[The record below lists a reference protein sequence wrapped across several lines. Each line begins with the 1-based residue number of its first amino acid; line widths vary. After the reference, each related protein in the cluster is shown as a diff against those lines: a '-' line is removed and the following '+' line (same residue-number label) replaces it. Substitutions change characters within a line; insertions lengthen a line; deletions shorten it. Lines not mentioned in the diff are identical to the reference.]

1 MTDIKTEKNRL
12 LVKICK
18 LYYEDGCNQ
27 QEIAERIGISRPHV
41 SRMLAAAKAEG
52 IVQISIKNPYSAE
65 QQMEQLLVETFGIH
79 DVVVVDI
86 PPADEQKLYVQLGKT
101 TAVLLE
107 SILKDN
113 DIVGVMAG
121 RTIAAIGDE
130 LEFFSKNN
138 LQFVPLVGGWGSE
151 GVPWHANSNTMAI
164 ADKLKSK
171 YWLLHA
177 PAVVSNE
184 ETGVLLRGEPGI
196 SKVLQLAQSCQV
208 AVVGIGD
215 VSERSTIAEAGHFSS
230 EDLES
235 VKGTGAAAA
244 LCASFLD
251 TDGRTIDHPVKKRMI
266 GLTAEELRG
275 IPKVIAVAGGRDK
288 AAAITAVLRGKWV
301 DVLVTDL
308 ATAQAVMAIHRNT
321 AGKKG

>member
-1 MTDIKTEKNRL
+1 MTDMKTEKNRL

-79 DVVVVDI
+79 DVVVVDT
-86 PPADEQKLYVQLGKT
+86 PPDEQKLYVQLGKT

-151 GVPWHANSNTMAI
+151 GAPWHANSNTMAI
-164 ADKLKSK
+164 AGKLKSK

-184 ETGVLLRGEPGI
+184 ETGVLLRSEPGI
-196 SKVLQLAQSCQV
+196 SKVLHLAKSCQV

-215 VSERSTIAEAGHFSS
+215 VSERSTIAEAGHFSG

-235 VKGTGAAAA
+235 VKGTGAAAT

-251 TDGRTIDHPVKKRMI
+251 ADGRTIDHPVKKRMI

-288 AAAITAVLRGKWV
+288 AAAIAAVLRGKWV

-308 ATAQAVMAIHRNT
+308 ATAQAVFAFHRNT
-321 AGKKG
+321 AAKKG